1 MTDFVTVVGIV
12 TISLVMLLVAI
23 PVLVGAV
30 QFWIYYIRILRK
42 TRKEERE
49 KAASEQVPNF
59 ARK

>member
-12 TISLVMLLVAI
+12 TISLVVLLVAI

-30 QFWIYYIRILRK
+30 QFWFHYIRILRNV
-42 TRKEERE
+42 RKDKGE
-49 KAASEQVPNF
+49 KAASEQVPDA